1 MPIPKPTGNET
12 KPDFMERCMSN
23 ETMLSE
29 YPQDQRAAICNTS
42 WDDYTKGST
51 MKQFDELTELLA
63 KAEAEINQR
72 FTDFKQAVNMS
83 ASEIKRWGDTECAGL
98 ASQTDDG
105 GDGPSVVR
113 NRVIKLLETPK
124 SEWGQDE
131 FEMAGRV
138 ISFISRMKGNEQGEP
153 VKEGCP
159 SKRDISLM
167 NWGYNPGKKSMSVGN
182 MVHYEMD
189 ELEGIGMIEATD
201 EEGGFYT
208 IRQYAQAE
216 DEFVPTDTVLNIP
229 IDGEVHDYDQYLL
242 GIDNEPEME
251 EEEPSTEE
259 VEEIV
264 DEEEEDTKSGKI
276 MAKFKAIEMTE
287 GDNVGI
293 IEGYASTYGNVDLGG
308 DVVEKG
314 AFTQTLKHKNGIVPL
329 LLDHDYTTKSLAGV
343 GFLEDSEEGL
353 KLRGEMPL
361 DVPEVASAYR
371 KIKFMLDRGAKMGLS
386 IGYNTIKSLKGDS
399 GVNRLKE
406 LALHEVSITPFPMN
420 TEAQIMSAKAQKLR
434 KQAEKI
440 VPQGHTDAPEGNP
453 VDEGAQA
460 LLDELTTTLKTIETR
475 YGHQNH

>member
-1 MPIPKPTGNET
+1 
-12 KPDFMERCMSN
+12 
-23 ETMLSE
+23 
-29 YPQDQRAAICNTS
+29 
-42 WDDYTKGST
+42 
-51 MKQFDELTELLA
+51 MKQFDELQELLA
-63 KAEAEINQR
+63 KAEAEMNER
-72 FTDFKQAVNMS
+72 YSDFQQAVNMS
-83 ASEIKRWGDTECAGL
+83 ASQIKRWGDTECAGL

-124 SEWGQDE
+124 SEWGADE

-138 ISFISRMKGNEQGEP
+138 VSFISRMKGNEQGEP

-167 NWGYNPGKKSMSVGN
+167 NWGHNPNRKSMSVGN
-182 MVHYEMD
+182 MVHYEIDDM
-189 ELEGIGMIEATD
+189 EGIGKIEATD
-201 EEGGFYT
+201 EEGGFYS

-242 GIDNEPEME
+242 GIENNEPEME
-251 EEEPSTEE
+251 EAEPSSEL
-259 VEEIV
+259 VEDIV

-276 MAKFKAIEMTE
+276 MAKFKQIDFSENE
-287 GDNVGI
+287 NVGI

-314 AFTQTLKHKNGIVPL
+314 AFTQTLKHKNGIIPL
-329 LLDHDYTTKSLAGV
+329 LLDHNYTTGALAGV
-343 GFLEDSEEGL
+343 GFLEDSDEGL
-353 KLRGEMPL
+353 KIRGEMPL

-371 KIKFMLDRGAKMGLS
+371 KIKFMLDRGAKIGLS
-386 IGYNTIKSLKGDS
+386 IGYNTIKAMKGDN
-399 GVNRLKE
+399 GTMRLKE

-440 VPQGHTDAPEGNP
+440 VPKGHTDAPEGNQ

-460 LLDELTTTLKTIETR
+460 LLDELTTTLKTIENR

>member
-1 MPIPKPTGNET
+1 
-12 KPDFMERCMSN
+12 MS
-23 ETMLSE
+23 
-29 YPQDQRAAICNTS
+29 
-42 WDDYTKGST
+42 
-51 MKQFDELTELLA
+51 MKQFDELQELLA
-63 KAEAEINQR
+63 KAEAEMNER
-72 FTDFKQAVNMS
+72 YSDFQQAVNMS
-83 ASEIKRWGDTECAGL
+83 ASQIKRWGDTECAGL

-124 SEWGQDE
+124 SEWGADE

-138 ISFISRMKGNEQGEP
+138 VSFISRMKGNEQGEP

-167 NWGYNPGKKSMSVGN
+167 NWGHNPNRKSMSVGN
-182 MVHYEMD
+182 MVHYEIDDM
-189 ELEGIGMIEATD
+189 EGIGKIEATD
-201 EEGGFYT
+201 EEGGFYS

-242 GIDNEPEME
+242 GIENNEPEME
-251 EEEPSTEE
+251 EAEPSSEL
-259 VEEIV
+259 VEDIV

-276 MAKFKAIEMTE
+276 MAKFKQIDFSENE
-287 GDNVGI
+287 NVGI

-314 AFTQTLKHKNGIVPL
+314 AFTQTLKHKNGIIPL
-329 LLDHDYTTKSLAGV
+329 LLDHNYTTGALAGV
-343 GFLEDSEEGL
+343 GFLEDSDEGL
-353 KLRGEMPL
+353 KIRGEMPL

-371 KIKFMLDRGAKMGLS
+371 KIKFMLDRGAKIGLS
-386 IGYNTIKSLKGDS
+386 IGYNTIKAMKGDN
-399 GVNRLKE
+399 GTMRLKE

-440 VPQGHTDAPEGNP
+440 VPKGHTDAPEGNQ

-460 LLDELTTTLKTIETR
+460 LLDELTTTLKTIENR